1 MNVKL
6 VLTLCASAFLLASCQ
21 NEDALDSIS
30 NEAVATR
37 SVVAENVP
45 YFVTADGALNFRS
58 AKDYFAL
65 CDSLAQMDN
74 DEFQIWE
81 LMNGFESYRSYTKKL
96 IDEVTVVMEN
106 DSTQVDALLNK
117 YKDYICL
124 DEDREGV
131 SALIQS
137 RTYQNIANKNGV
149 FYVNGVKNVVDAH
162 YVTLESPIQT
172 RSLHRIEYLNPIA
185 SKARDVN
192 SQLNFK
198 EFPYVKGKKKVIA
211 LPYILKNTA
220 FTDVNGDSQTI
231 VQFQI
236 KLRGKAKKMFGGFK
250 DYDTTFLIAE
260 LQCKFNDI
268 PHGIDSEG
276 NAIDYRTK
284 DLVEMPETAV
294 PGEDKV
300 IYFVR
305 NLMNFSVKKY
315 EHQLQDPYCIHFR
328 AASRATTPEGVGYNY
343 LSGGRYITDIQ
354 GNIPGINDTFCPIHG
369 KVSSRDGE

>member
-21 NEDALDSIS
+21 NEDALDNIT

-37 SVVAENVP
+37 SVVTENVP

-58 AKDYFAL
+58 ADDYFAL
-65 CDSLAQMDN
+65 CDSLAQMSN

-81 LMNGFESYRSYTKKL
+81 LMNGFESYRSYTDKL
-96 IDEVTVVMEN
+96 IDEVTIAMEN
-106 DSTQVDALLNK
+106 DSTQVGNLLDK

-124 DEDREGV
+124 DADGEGV

-137 RTYQNIANKNGV
+137 RAYQNIANKNGV

-162 YVTLESPIQT
+162 YVTLESPVQT
-172 RSLHRIEYLNPIA
+172 RSLHRIGYLNPVA
-185 SKARDVN
+185 SKTRATTN
-192 SQLNFK
+192 QWNFQ
-198 EFPYVKGKKKVIA
+198 EFSYVKGKKKVIA

-231 VQFQI
+231 IQFQI

-250 DYDTTFLIAE
+250 DYDTTFSIAE
-260 LQCKFNDI
+260 LQCIFNDI
-268 PHGIDSEG
+268 PYGVDSEG
-276 NAIDYRTK
+276 NATDYRQK
-284 DLVEMPETAV
+284 ELVEMPETAV

-300 IYFVR
+300 IYFTR
-305 NLMNFSVKKY
+305 NLMNFSVKSYK
-315 EHQLQDPYCIHFR
+315 HQLQDPDCIHFR

-343 LSGGRYITDIQ
+343 LSGNRYITDIQ
-354 GNIPGINDTFCPIHG
+354 GNIPGINDTFCPVHG
-369 KVSSRDGE
+369 KVCSRDGQ